1 MYTCICMWRACG
13 IRPQY
18 TLSIKSLQLMV
29 LQKIALWQKY
39 EVQTANTAGRTRF
52 GHLAIASIR
61 LSTHYVNSSLIRCQT
76 NSFEDPIKKLIRAHV
91 FFFFWKGRALFPC
104 YWKGYTSRSNIKFYG
119 DQTIECHFE
128 ILERSLVTLLICTF
142 FYGKNLLHLVAQ

>member
-91 FFFFWKGRALFPC
+91 FFFFEKDVLCFHATEKATHQGRISNSMVTKRLNVI
-104 YWKGYTSRSNIKFYG
+104 SRFWN
-119 DQTIECHFE
+119 
-128 ILERSLVTLLICTF
+128 
-142 FYGKNLLHLVAQ
+142 VA